1 MSSLKDILSSFHLQD
16 ELNPKIW
23 SKDGQKMN
31 PKVRERLL
39 EITNDFVEFLGV
51 DIIVTDVIMTGS
63 LANYNWSKFSDIDLH
78 IVANFSQFSEEQ
90 LPLYEELFKLK
101 KTLYNDKH
109 NIKIFG
115 YDVELYVQNE
125 TEIHFSSGV
134 YSVLFDEW
142 SNEPKKESVKVD
154 KELIKVKSQQWMDI
168 IDSVIENASDEP
180 LERAKK
186 IIKKYKDKLKK
197 YRTCGL
203 EKDGEYSDEN
213 LVFKVLR
220 RNGYIEK
227 LFNFENQHTDKQLS
241 LKEQEEDEEYSNV
254 ISSLVDLSK
263 KNITLINEPKP
274 KGQKTF
280 NPDTEILQNALI
292 LMGYPLPKFGVDGK
306 FGKETQTA
314 VESFEDEN
322 GLNVDGKVDSN
333 DFKKM
338 SEVIFK
344 RKPVKS
350 LEPIKS
356 KETELIVKKEP
367 KIVVPSG
374 SVDFRQIT
382 RNVINNLEG
391 GYYNPNWHS
400 TKGMGRS
407 GETMF
412 GIDRRHGGKYNTS
425 APGIKFWSIIDK
437 NKNPKTWKYNY
448 RGGSLEGELT
458 DLVVDIIQPFYNEFK
473 DRYLS
478 PEAKKIVDSDSR
490 LTFHFA
496 YAVWNGPGWFRKF
509 ARVINKSVEKGQTN
523 PNILAKTAIRSR
535 VDSGNSLIAKGGRKI
550 DDVLGINAA

>member
-1 MSSLKDILSSFHLQD
+1 
-16 ELNPKIW
+16 
-23 SKDGQKMN
+23 MN

-39 EITNDFVEFLGV
+39 EIANDFIEFLGV
-51 DIIVTDVIMTGS
+51 DVIVTDVIMTGS

-78 IVANFSQFSEEQ
+78 IVVNFSQFSEDQ

-142 SNEPKKESVKVD
+142 SNKPEKESVKID
-154 KELIKVKSQQWMDI
+154 KELIKVKSEQWMGI

-180 LERAKK
+180 IEDAKK
-186 IIKKYKDKLKK
+186 LLKKYKDKLKK

-227 LFNFENQHTDKQLS
+227 LYDFENKHIDKQLS
-241 LKEQEEDEEYSNV
+241 LKEQVEDEEYSGIVN
-254 ISSLVDLSK
+254 SLIDLSK
-263 KNITLINEPKP
+263 RNITLINEPKP

-280 NPDTEILQNALI
+280 NKDTESLQNALV
-292 LMGYPLPKFGVDGK
+292 LMGYELPRFGVDGK
-306 FGKETQTA
+306 FGRETQNA
-314 VESFEDEN
+314 VESFEKEN
-322 GLNVDGKVDSN
+322 GLTIDGKVDSN

-344 RKPVKS
+344 RRPNKN

-356 KETELIVKKEP
+356 KETGLIPQKEP
-367 KIVVPSG
+367 KIISQSG

-382 RNVINNLEG
+382 KNVINNLEG
-391 GYYNPNWHS
+391 GYYNPKWHS

-412 GIDRRHGGKYNTS
+412 GIDRRHGGDYNTS
-425 APGIKFWSIIDK
+425 AAGINFWNTIDK
-437 NKNPKTWKYNY
+437 NKSPQVWKYNY
-448 RGGSLEGELT
+448 RGGGLENQLT
-458 DLVVDIIQPFYNEFK
+458 DLVVDIIQPFYNDFK
-473 DRYLS
+473 KRFLS
-478 PEAKKIVDSDSR
+478 PQAEKIVDSDPR

-496 YAVWNGPGWFRKF
+496 YAVWNGPGWFKKF
-509 ARVINKSVEKGQTN
+509 AKVINKSVENGQIN
-523 PNILAKTAIRSR
+523 PSVLAKTAIRSR

-550 DDVLGINAA
+550 DDLLGINAA

>member
-16 ELNPKIW
+16 ELNTRIW
-23 SKDGQKMN
+23 SKNGEKMN

-39 EITNDFVEFLGV
+39 EIANDFIEFLGV
-51 DIIVTDVIMTGS
+51 DIIVSDVIMTGS
-63 LANYNWSKFSDIDLH
+63 LANYNWSKFSDVDLH
-78 IVANFSQFSEEQ
+78 IVVNFSQFSKEQ

-142 SNEPKKESVKVD
+142 SNKPQKETVKID
-154 KELIKVKSQQWMDI
+154 TELIRTKSKQWMDI
-168 IDSVIENASDEP
+168 IDSAIDNASEEP
-180 LERAKK
+180 IEEAKK
-186 IIKKYKDKLKK
+186 LIKKYKDKLKK

-227 LFNFENQHTDKQLS
+227 LYDFEDKHVDKQLS
-241 LKEQEEDEEYSNV
+241 LKEQSENEEYSSIV
-254 ISSLVDLSK
+254 DSLIELSK
-263 KNITLINEPKP
+263 KNITLVNEPKP

-280 NPDTEILQNALI
+280 NPDTETLQNALV
-292 LMGYPLPKFGVDGK
+292 LMGYELPRFGVDGK
-306 FGKETQTA
+306 FGRETQNA
-314 VESFEDEN
+314 VESFEKDN
-322 GLNVDGKVDSN
+322 GLTIDGKIDSN
-333 DFKKM
+333 DLKKM
-338 SEVIFK
+338 SELIFK
-344 RKPVKS
+344 RKPVV
-350 LEPIKS
+350 LQNIKS
-356 KETELIVKKEP
+356 KDIKLPVQNEP
-367 KIVVPSG
+367 KIITPSG
-374 SVDFRQIT
+374 SVDFKQIT

-391 GYYNPNWHS
+391 GYYNPKWHS
-400 TKGMGRS
+400 SKGMGRS

-412 GIDRRHGGKYNTS
+412 GIDRRHGGDYNTS
-425 APGIKFWSIIDK
+425 PAGIKFWSIIDK
-437 NKNPKTWKYNY
+437 NKNPQTWKYNY

-473 DRYLS
+473 DRFLS
-478 PEAKKIVDSDSR
+478 PVAKKIVESDPK
-490 LTFHFA
+490 LTYHFA
-496 YAVWNGPGWFRKF
+496 YAVWNGPGWFKKF
-509 ARVINKSVEKGQTN
+509 AKVINRAVENGETN
-523 PNILAKTAIRSR
+523 PDILSKKAIRSR
-535 VDSGNSLIAKGGRKI
+535 VDSGNDLIAKSGRKI

>member
-1 MSSLKDILSSFHLQD
+1 
-16 ELNPKIW
+16 
-23 SKDGQKMN
+23 
-31 PKVRERLL
+31 
-39 EITNDFVEFLGV
+39 
-51 DIIVTDVIMTGS
+51 
-63 LANYNWSKFSDIDLH
+63 
-78 IVANFSQFSEEQ
+78 
-90 LPLYEELFKLK
+90 
-101 KTLYNDKH
+101 
-109 NIKIFG
+109 
-115 YDVELYVQNE
+115 
-125 TEIHFSSGV
+125 
-134 YSVLFDEW
+134 
-142 SNEPKKESVKVD
+142 
-154 KELIKVKSQQWMDI
+154 MDI

-180 LERAKK
+180 IESAKK

-227 LFNFENQHTDKQLS
+227 LFNFEDKHIDKQLS
-241 LKEQEEDEEYSNV
+241 LKEQAESDEYSNIV
-254 ISSLVDLSK
+254 DSLTELSN
-263 KNITLINEPKP
+263 KNLTLINEPKP
-274 KGQKTF
+274 KGQKIF
-280 NPDTEILQNALI
+280 NPNTEILQTALT

-314 VESFEDEN
+314 VESFESEN
-322 GLNVDGKVDSN
+322 GLTVDGKVDSK

-344 RKPVKS
+344 RRPVKT

-367 KIVVPSG
+367 KIITPSG

-382 RNVINNLEG
+382 RSVINNLEG
-391 GYYNPNWHS
+391 GYYNPKWHN

-412 GIDRRHGGKYNTS
+412 GIDRRHGGDYNTS
-425 APGIKFWSIIDK
+425 PAGIKFWGIIDK
-437 NKNPKTWKYNY
+437 NKSQQVWKYNY
-448 RGGSLEGELT
+448 RGGQLEGELT

-473 DRYLS
+473 NRYLS
-478 PEAKKIVDSDSR
+478 PTAKKLVDSDSR

-509 ARVINKSVEKGQTN
+509 AKVINKSVENGELNTDVLSK
-523 PNILAKTAIRSR
+523 KAIRSR
-535 VDSGNSLIAKGGRKI
+535 VDSGNSLIAKSGRKI

>member
-16 ELNPKIW
+16 ELNTKIW
-23 SKDGQKMN
+23 SENGTKMN

-39 EITNDFVEFLGV
+39 EIANDFIEFLGV
-51 DIIVTDVIMTGS
+51 DVIVTDVIMTGS

-78 IVANFSQFSEEQ
+78 IVVNFSQFSEDQ

-142 SNEPKKESVKVD
+142 SNKPEKETVKID

-180 LERAKK
+180 LESAKE
-186 IIKKYKDKLKK
+186 IVKKYKDKLKK

-241 LKEQEEDEEYSNV
+241 LKEQAETEEYSSIV
-254 ISSLVDLSK
+254 DSLIELSK
-263 KNITLINEPKP
+263 KNVVLINEPKP
-274 KGQKTF
+274 KGQKLF
-280 NPDTEILQNALI
+280 NKDTEALQNALI
-292 LMGYPLPKFGVDGK
+292 LMGYKLPKFGVDGK
-306 FGKETQTA
+306 FGLETQKA
-314 VESFEDEN
+314 VESFEIDN
-322 GLNVDGKVDSN
+322 GLTVDGKMNSD
-333 DFKKM
+333 DLKKM
-338 SEVIFK
+338 SQVIFK
-344 RKPVKS
+344 RRPNKSIEPV
-350 LEPIKS
+350 KS
-356 KETELIVKKEP
+356 KETEIVVKKEKP
-367 KIVVPSG
+367 VIIPSG

-382 RNVINNLEG
+382 KNVINNLEG
-391 GYYNPNWHS
+391 GYYNPKWHS

-412 GIDRRHGGKYNTS
+412 GIDRRHGGDYNTS
-425 APGIKFWSIIDK
+425 PAGIKFWSIIDK
-437 NKNPKTWKYNY
+437 NKNSQTWKYNY

-458 DLVVDIIQPFYNEFK
+458 DLVVNIIQPFYNEFK

-478 PEAKKIVDSDSR
+478 PMAKKIVDSDPR

-496 YAVWNGPGWFRKF
+496 YAVWNGPGWFKKF
-509 ARVINKSVEKGQTN
+509 AKVINKSVEEGETN
-523 PNILAKTAIRSR
+523 PNILAKKAIRSR
-535 VDSGNSLIAKGGRKI
+535 VDSGNSLIAKSGRKI